1 MCWGGRRML
10 HKKEMKHI
18 QSDRLKSEKSFFL
31 LNSLVCGAI
40 AYLCI
45 RSHTIIEILMNL
57 ISKLLQFGCFAPVFA
72 AGFCGL
78 RFAAVQ
84 VSPRFWCV
92 SDSLMPVSGELL
104 LLFSAGLGGSGFS
117 VLSLLADRVCL
128 CRFRL

>member
-1 MCWGGRRML
+1 ML
-10 HKKEMKHI
+10 
-18 QSDRLKSEKSFFL
+18 
-31 LNSLVCGAI
+31 LVLSATAVWLFCA
-40 AYLCI
+40 CI
-45 RSHTIIEILMNL
+45 CNR
-57 ISKLLQFGCFAPVFA
+57 F
-72 AGFCGL
+72 L

-104 LLFSAGLGGSGFS
+104 LLFCAGLGGSGFS